1 MIFFG
6 GRKTTSTRYL
16 QSVKSLIVL
25 GWVNLSPSV
34 LQKMGALVDSLQ
46 ILNVTRKEE
55 AMDRATSEMCGRDH
69 TAASAAAA
77 AAAAAAAVG
86 GAGGGCVR
94 VVELGYPD

>member
-1 MIFFG
+1 
-6 GRKTTSTRYL
+6 
-16 QSVKSLIVL
+16 
-25 GWVNLSPSV
+25 
-34 LQKMGALVDSLQ
+34 MGALVDSLQ

-55 AMDRATSEMCGRDH
+55 AMDRVTSEMCGRDH

>member
-1 MIFFG
+1 M
-6 GRKTTSTRYL
+6 